1 MAKRKE
7 TEYIKCLAALERY
20 EHLSATLGADHPQTK
35 AAMLLAIDLAPPELQ
50 DMAHSVAAMLG
61 VLPPASGYL
70 EDGQAVFRVED
81 AAARRGQSPA
91 EFMAERADAG
101 LDIELIDPAL
111 IHRTQ

>member
-1 MAKRKE
+1 MAKSKE
-7 TEYIKCLAALERY
+7 TEYIKCLAALQRY
-20 EHLSATLGADHPQTK
+20 MDLSNTLGADHPQTK

-50 DMAHSVAAMLG
+50 DMAHSLAAMLG

-81 AAARRGQSPA
+81 AAARLGQSPA
-91 EFMAERADAG
+91 QYMAARADAG
-101 LDIELIDPAL
+101 LDTELIDPAL